1 MRDCIRSSDTV
12 ERSSG
17 VASETPRYSEG
28 RTVGRLVP
36 AWRHDGNK
44 PESRCGYARSPTIE
58 DMSSVWK
65 RIGGWRR
72 VVLTL
77 AIFGVAM
84 ALWERDRRVE
94 VWSLQVVQATQ
105 DLVAGGVAVESVD
118 PGRKLLVETAERSI
132 ASLVPPRTIGTV
144 MTVETEGNG
153 TFGEILVTGA
163 DGRAVRLRFT
173 GASPM
178 LVRVD
183 RIDAEAPSNSIE
195 SGARP

>member
-1 MRDCIRSSDTV
+1 
-12 ERSSG
+12 
-17 VASETPRYSEG
+17 
-28 RTVGRLVP
+28 
-36 AWRHDGNK
+36 
-44 PESRCGYARSPTIE
+44 
-58 DMSSVWK
+58 MSSLWK

-84 ALWERDRRVE
+84 ILWERDRRVE
-94 VWSLQVVQATQ
+94 IWSSQVVETTRG
-105 DLVAGGVAVESVD
+105 LVAGGVSVESVD

-132 ASLVPPRTIGTV
+132 ASLRPPRTIGTV
-144 MTVETEGNG
+144 MTGETEENA

-163 DGRAVRLRFT
+163 EGRAVRLRFT
-173 GASPM
+173 GAFPM

>member
-1 MRDCIRSSDTV
+1 M
-12 ERSSG
+12 
-17 VASETPRYSEG
+17 
-28 RTVGRLVP
+28 
-36 AWRHDGNK
+36 
-44 PESRCGYARSPTIE
+44 
-58 DMSSVWK
+58 
-65 RIGGWRR
+65 
-72 VVLTL
+72 LTL

-84 ALWERDRRVE
+84 VLWERDRRVE
-94 VWSLQVVQATQ
+94 IWSSQVVETTRG
-105 DLVAGGVAVESVD
+105 LVAGGVSVESVD

-132 ASLVPPRTIGTV
+132 ASLRPPRTIGTV
-144 MTVETEGNG
+144 MTGETEENA

-163 DGRAVRLRFT
+163 DGRAVRLRFR

>member
-1 MRDCIRSSDTV
+1 
-12 ERSSG
+12 
-17 VASETPRYSEG
+17 
-28 RTVGRLVP
+28 
-36 AWRHDGNK
+36 
-44 PESRCGYARSPTIE
+44 
-58 DMSSVWK
+58 
-65 RIGGWRR
+65 
-72 VVLTL
+72 VLTL